1 MVALILPGA
10 AMGRARPV
18 LAALLLACVAV
29 PVAAS
34 LAAPE
39 IPLRTPEMLR
49 SGATHV
55 VTGTVQRVYLSEE
68 QDGRWEVGEHVAEL
82 QVDGVEK
89 APAASGWS
97 EEVLP
102 DGPLYVRW
110 TYRTYRKRWWWDND
124 TAPLSS
130 HGHRGWTPEAGKR
143 VRVYL
148 ASRAHDG
155 FHTEDQNG
163 DGGFNVL
170 HPNGFERLGPRSL
183 GDDGGPGEGEG
194 PGPPR

>member
-1 MVALILPGA
+1 MILPGA
-10 AMGRARPV
+10 AMGRVRPV

-55 VTGTVQRVYLSEE
+55 VIGTVQRVYLSEE

-82 QVDGVEK
+82 RVDGVEK
-89 APAASGWS
+89 VPEASGWS
-97 EEVLP
+97 NEALP
-102 DGPLYVRW
+102 DRPLYVRW
-110 TYRTYRKRWWWDND
+110 THRTYRKRWWWGDD
-124 TAPLSS
+124 TPPLSS
-130 HGHRGWTPEAGKR
+130 SGHRGWTPGAGER

-155 FHTEDQNG
+155 FHSAEENG

-170 HPNGFERLGPRSL
+170 HPNGFERLAPLIRGGAAGTGS
-183 GDDGGPGEGEG
+183 GDGTR
-194 PGPPR
+194 PPR

>member
-1 MVALILPGA
+1 
-10 AMGRARPV
+10 MGRVRPV
-18 LAALLLACVAV
+18 LAALFLACVAV

-39 IPLRTPEMLR
+39 IPLRTPELLR

-82 QVDGVEK
+82 RVDGVEK

-97 EEVLP
+97 EEALP
-102 DGPLYVRW
+102 DGPLYLRW
-110 TYRTYRKRWWWDND
+110 TYRTYRNRWWWGDD
-124 TAPLSS
+124 TPPLSS
-130 HGHRGWTPEAGKR
+130 HGHRGWTPEGGER

-155 FHTEDQNG
+155 FHTADENG

-170 HPNGFERLGPRSL
+170 HPNGFERLEPRSP
-183 GDDGGPGEGEG
+183 GADGGSGEGEG
-194 PGPPR
+194 PRPPR

>member
-1 MVALILPGA
+1 MILPGA
-10 AMGRARPV
+10 AMTWVRPV

-82 QVDGVEK
+82 RVDGVEK

-110 TYRTYRKRWWWDND
+110 TYRTFRRRWWWGDD
-124 TAPLSS
+124 TPPLSS
-130 HGHRGWTPEAGKR
+130 SGHRGWTPEAGER

-155 FHTEDQNG
+155 FHPAEENG

-170 HPNGFERLGPRSL
+170 HPNGFERLAPLTRRGPA
-183 GDDGGPGEGEG
+183 GPGSGDG
-194 PGPPR
+194 TRSPR

>member
-1 MVALILPGA
+1 MILPGA
-10 AMGRARPV
+10 AMGRVRPV

-82 QVDGVEK
+82 RVDGVEK

-110 TYRTYRKRWWWDND
+110 TYRTFRRRWWWGDD
-124 TAPLSS
+124 TPPLSS
-130 HGHRGWTPEAGKR
+130 SGHRGWTPEAGER

-148 ASRAHDG
+148 AFRAHDG
-155 FHTEDQNG
+155 FHSSEENG

-170 HPNGFERLGPRSL
+170 HPNGFERLAPLTR
-183 GDDGGPGEGEG
+183 GGPAK
-194 PGPPR
+194 PGSADGARSPR